1 MYKMLVVDDNA
12 EFRESLKQMLLS
24 HFPSHKVYE
33 AESVEET
40 MRQIVSKAPNLIFIS
55 IRFSY
60 GTTLELC
67 KYIKSRYPEIEIILT
82 SNFDLPEYRQAA
94 INLGAKYF
102 MSKDSLPD
110 EIYAY
115 LSAKDKAESL

>member
-1 MYKMLVVDDNA
+1 MLVVDDNA

-40 MRQIVSKAPNLIFIS
+40 MRQIVSKSPNLMFIS

-67 KYIKSRYPEIEIILT
+67 KYIKSRYPDIDIVLT
-82 SNFDLPEYRQAA
+82 SNFDLPEYRQSASK
-94 INLGAKYF
+94 LGAKYF
-102 MSKDSLPD
+102 MAKDSLPE
-110 EIYAY
+110 EILSY
-115 LSAKDKAESL
+115 LSTVDSKAEVE